1 MHVCYEHVANDD
13 AKKKMTLTA
22 ALFLYDPWNVIR
34 KTQKLEISDA

>member
-1 MHVCYEHVANDD
+1 MFVMSMLQMTMP
-13 AKKKMTLTA
+13 KKMTLTA